1 MHAGS
6 GKLCRNLFH
15 LVLRNSDVES
25 TDNVCSLSGESTS
38 EVEIDGSVVVA
49 LSLLDLGSLGLLIG
63 LKKPLEIVL
72 LELLDVRVVLLLG
85 DLDTLIPS
93 V

>member
-1 MHAGS
+1 M
-6 GKLCRNLFH
+6 
-15 LVLRNSDVES
+15 RNSDVES
-25 TDNVCSLSGESTS
+25 TDNVGSLSGESTS